1 MTLGRHKHYAEILGE
16 CNELLQ
22 AGICRLA
29 AKAVLIESNSKEI
42 ISMLRKKTSVAAEV
56 EGIVHDIHVLKN
68 CLGAYRF
75 STLDVVVTK
84 VLI

>member
-1 MTLGRHKHYAEILGE
+1 MTLGRHKRYAEILGGF
-16 CNELLQ
+16 NELLQ

-29 AKAVLIESNSKEI
+29 AKVLIESNSKEI

-68 CLGAYRF
+68 RLGAYRF
-75 STLDVVVTK
+75 STLDVVVTE